1 MLRGFAVRPMGCC
14 GRFLA
19 VESEQ
24 DLLAEAEAL
33 RPCLDLAACLL
44 CCVFVGAEI
53 KDQNGLRHASSIA
66 ATRDHVK
73 RCLTM
78 KSNLLP
84 QIQRSRYREKSRSME
99 ATEQHQRCQG
109 ERTRMRIPIGESDR
123 WHGKRS

>member
-1 MLRGFAVRPMGCC
+1 MLRGFTVRPVGCC

-44 CCVFVGAEI
+44 CRVFVGAKI
-53 KDQNGLRHASSIA
+53 KNQNGLRHASSIA
-66 ATRDHVK
+66 ATREHVK

-78 KSNLLP
+78 KSNLVP
-84 QIQRSRYREKSRSME
+84 QILRSRHREKSRSMGE
-99 ATEQHQRCQG
+99 TEQHQG
-109 ERTRMRIPIGESDR
+109 FTGKHTLMRIPIGESDR
-123 WHGKRS
+123 WH